1 MSGNRLQR
9 RSLRAGGGT
18 PRCQRPSKAKVPRPE
33 REAKP
38 KPGELLWQIWS
49 RFAHLG
55 DLMPLRDKWTVS
67 RTTVLFDKFVIT
79 NDDLLRE
86 VESGFRT
93 GNGVPLE
100 ILTKVER
107 RAQRFP
113 R

>member
-1 MSGNRLQR
+1 MANLE
-9 RSLRAGGGT
+9 
-18 PRCQRPSKAKVPRPE
+18 PVCP
-33 REAKP
+33 
-38 KPGELLWQIWS
+38 
-49 RFAHLG
+49 LG
-55 DLMPLRDKWTVS
+55 DLMPLRDKSDGIAYHSTA
-67 RTTVLFDKFVIT
+67 LDKFVIT